1 MQVDIAQL
9 HKALDGLLSW
19 NSGSQVEIGA
29 HKFIIK
35 AMTWIVDKAETE
47 ESAAEVC
54 HLNTT
59 ATRLYYERPEDEL
72 GNQVALWSHVR
83 YKAMLCAFQGRT
95 RKPSIVLIAFSRSH
109 EQLKYQKGRHEHY

>member
-47 ESAAEVC
+47 GSTAKVYC
-54 HLNTT
+54 LNT
-59 ATRLYYERPEDEL
+59 ATTWL
-72 GNQVALWSHVR
+72 S
-83 YKAMLCAFQGRT
+83 
-95 RKPSIVLIAFSRSH
+95 
-109 EQLKYQKGRHEHY
+109 